1 MREFLRR
8 CPSCGHRFVVRLQ
21 SKKLVDTE
29 QGTEHI
35 AHDVVILAG
44 GGRDS
49 RVIPA
54 GVTYEDVP
62 IEREEFDVTFECHH
76 CHHRWTETVFKA
88 EKLK

>member
-1 MREFLRR
+1 MRR
-8 CPSCGHRFVVRLQ
+8 CPACGHRFTVRLQ

-29 QGTEHI
+29 QGNERMM
-35 AHDVVILAG
+35 HDVVVLAR

-62 IEREEFDVTFECHH
+62 VEREKFEVTFECHR
-76 CHHRWTETVFKA
+76 CHHRWTETVFKVDKA
-88 EKLK
+88 K